1 MADILIIGGGTA
13 GLTAAIYAARAG
25 KTVTLLEKESTGG
38 QIVYSPRI
46 ENYPGLPGISGA
58 DYAAALT
65 EQAESF
71 GATIEYAQALS
82 IDRDGAGDRDGFVV
96 RCDTGDFTAK
106 ALIIAAGTSH
116 RHLGVAGEEELT
128 GRGVSYCAVCD
139 GAFYAGGDVAVLGG
153 GNTALTDAL
162 FLAGI
167 CSHVTVI
174 HRRDVLRGEAALVER
189 LRQRENVSFMLSAAV
204 TGLRASDDGLT
215 GVVVRDLRSG
225 GETLLPV
232 SGLFIAIGQNPETD
246 IYRGLVDADES
257 GYLRAGEDCVTSLPG
272 VFAAGD
278 CRTKAVRQLTT
289 AAADGAA
296 AALAACRYVDGLAP

>member
-189 LRQRENVSFMLSAAV
+189 LRQRENVSFTLSARRM
-204 TGLRASDDGLT
+204 TDSPASSCGICDPAGRRCCPYP
-215 GVVVRDLRSG
+215 GCSSRSG
-225 GETLLPV
+225 RTRRRTSIAALSMRTNPAICVPV
-232 SGLFIAIGQNPETD
+232 RTAS
-246 IYRGLVDADES
+246 
-257 GYLRAGEDCVTSLPG
+257 RACPACSPP
-272 VFAAGD
+272 A
-278 CRTKAVRQLTT
+278 T
-289 AAADGAA
+289 AAQRPSASSRPPPPTAPQPLWPPAGTST
-296 AALAACRYVDGLAP
+296 ALRPEKY

>member
-189 LRQRENVSFMLSAAV
+189 LRQRENVSFTLSAAV

-215 GVVVRDLRSG
+215 GVVVRDLQSG